1 MKGFN
6 IIRVTETKITN
17 SNPVD
22 CWPMIPGY
30 DFQYEEASGKKG
42 IPVSDHFGC
51 FCFLLQIS

>member
-42 IPVSDHFGC
+42 ISDNFGC